1 MPTTSEALRGHH
13 SHAGLHRIDV
23 HHHHAAPGFVAE
35 ITAQNTGQH
44 ALIEWTASRSIE
56 EMDRAGVITAY
67 TSVPPPGVWNG
78 DNAAARSLAR
88 ECNEFAAKL
97 VSDYPSRFGIFAA
110 LPLPDIDG
118 SLREIEYA
126 FDILKADGVGLMTSI
141 DRKWLGDASF
151 APVMDELNRRKAVV
165 YTHPT
170 APICCKGLIAEVPDH
185 LIEFATDTTRTM
197 ASLLLTGTAVRCAD
211 IKFIFSHAGGTMP
224 YLTERMTWWHKVRA
238 DLKAVLPNGPLH
250 ELKKFY
256 YDTAFSANPYALSC
270 LTELVST
277 AQILFGSDFPFRTCS
292 ENLEGLNAYGFSAE
306 DLRAI
311 ECDNVRRLLGQQTVS
326 GRFSPDGARARCTT
340 DK

>member
-1 MPTTSEALRGHH
+1 MSATAEAAHRRH

-23 HHHHAAPGFVAE
+23 HHHHASPGLIAE
-35 ITAQNTGQH
+35 VKAQNTGQH
-44 ALIEWTASRSIE
+44 ALIEWTPSQSIE
-56 EMDRAGVITAY
+56 EMDRAGVAKAY

-78 DNAAARSLAR
+78 DNAAARALAR

-97 VSDYPSRFGIFAA
+97 ASDYPGRFGIFAA
-110 LPLPDIDG
+110 LPLPDVDG
-118 SLREIEYA
+118 SLREIEHV
-126 FDILKADGVGLMTSI
+126 FDVLKADGVGLMTSI
-141 DRKWLGDASF
+141 DQKWLGDKSF

-170 APICCKGLIAEVPDH
+170 TPACCRGLIAEVPDH

-197 ASLLLTGTAVRCAD
+197 ASLLLTGTAVRCGD

-224 YLTERMTWWHKVRA
+224 YLTERMTWWAKVRA
-238 DLKAVLPNGPLH
+238 DLKSVLPNGPLH

-270 LTELVST
+270 LTELVS
-277 AQILFGSDFPFRTCS
+277 ASQILFGSDFPFRTCS
-292 ENLEGLNAYGFSAE
+292 ENVEGLAAYGFSAA

-311 ECDNVRRLLGQQTVS
+311 ERDNAQRLLAGP
-326 GRFSPDGARARCTT
+326 RR
-340 DK
+340 

>member
-1 MPTTSEALRGHH
+1 MSATSEASCGHH

-35 ITAQNTGQH
+35 IIAQNTGQH
-44 ALIEWTASRSIE
+44 ALIEWTPSRSIE

-78 DNAAARSLAR
+78 DNTAARSLAR

-97 VSDYPSRFGIFAA
+97 VSDYPCRFGIFAA

-170 APICCKGLIAEVPDH
+170 APVCCKGLIAEVPDH
-185 LIEFATDTTRTM
+185 LIEFASDTTRTM
-197 ASLLLTGTAVRCAD
+197 ASLLLTGAAVRCAD
-211 IKFIFSHAGGTMP
+211 VKFIFSHAGGTMP

-250 ELKKFY
+250 ELRKFY

-270 LTELVST
+270 LTELVSVS
-277 AQILFGSDFPFRTCS
+277 QILFGSDFPFRTCS
-292 ENLEGLNAYGFSAE
+292 ENVEGLAAYGFSSE
-306 DLRAI
+306 DLIAI
-311 ECDNVRRLLGQQTVS
+311 ERDNSRKLLCQSSARLPLTGASS
-326 GRFSPDGARARCTT
+326 GPN
-340 DK
+340 